1 MVEVN
6 IKPFSTKEIVFVMGI
21 AESPLQVKELSC
33 KYLKTMT
40 AKKALRTAKNFW
52 LDKLQV
58 IQVDTPNRAMN
69 IMLNGWLLYQ
79 VMSCRLMARSAFYQA
94 GGAYGFRD
102 QLQDCL
108 SIANISPD
116 IVREQIIKH
125 AKHQFKKGDV
135 LHWWHEPTGKGT
147 RTRISDDFLWLPYVT
162 AEYIK
167 ITGDFD
173 ILQTEIPFVEGNEL
187 KITEAER
194 YFQPSVSRE
203 TTSLYDHCIRAVENA
218 MRFSDRGLP
227 LIRNGDWNDGM
238 NTVGNQGKGESVWLG
253 WFLYATLQKI
263 MPICVR
269 MGELAKADN
278 YIVVSKNLATAIEQ
292 FAWDGSWY
300 RRAFYDNGDPL
311 GSAQNSECKID
322 SLSQSWSV
330 ISGAGDP
337 ERIKRAMKSL
347 EENLV
352 CSPDKIIKLLTPPF
366 DDGPQKP
373 GYIKGYTPGVRENG
387 GQYTH
392 AATWVIIAF
401 ALLGDG
407 NKALEMFDLI
417 NPINHTNTIEEC
429 SIYKTEPY
437 VLAAD
442 VYGEPPFVGRGGWT
456 WYTGAASW
464 MYKAGIENIL
474 GFKKNGDQL
483 IIEPCIS
490 KQWPE
495 FSIKY
500 KYMDTFYDIKVIN
513 SQGKNDKNID
523 KNVIDLVNDKEI
535 HNVEIV
541 I

>member
-1 MVEVN
+1 
-6 IKPFSTKEIVFVMGI
+6 
-21 AESPLQVKELSC
+21 
-33 KYLKTMT
+33 
-40 AKKALRTAKNFW
+40 
-52 LDKLQV
+52 
-58 IQVDTPNRAMN
+58 
-69 IMLNGWLLYQ
+69 
-79 VMSCRLMARSAFYQA
+79 
-94 GGAYGFRD
+94 
-102 QLQDCL
+102 
-108 SIANISPD
+108 
-116 IVREQIIKH
+116 
-125 AKHQFKKGDV
+125 
-135 LHWWHEPTGKGT
+135 
-147 RTRISDDFLWLPYVT
+147 
-162 AEYIK
+162 
-167 ITGDFD
+167 
-173 ILQTEIPFVEGNEL
+173 
-187 KITEAER
+187 
-194 YFQPSVSRE
+194 
-203 TTSLYDHCIRAVENA
+203 
-218 MRFSDRGLP
+218 MRFSERGLP

-253 WFLYATLQKI
+253 WFLYATLQKMI
-263 MPICVR
+263 PICVR

-278 YIVVSKNLATAIEQ
+278 YLVVSKNLATAIEQ
-292 FAWDGSWY
+292 YAWDGSWY

-513 SQGKNDKNID
+513 SQGKNIKNKD